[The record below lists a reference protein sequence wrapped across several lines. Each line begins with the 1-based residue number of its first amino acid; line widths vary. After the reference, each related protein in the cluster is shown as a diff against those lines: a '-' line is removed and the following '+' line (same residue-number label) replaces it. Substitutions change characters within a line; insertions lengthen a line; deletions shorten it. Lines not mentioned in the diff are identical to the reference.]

1 MTLRELRYLV
11 ALADLGHFGRAAEA
25 CHVGQPTLSTQIR
38 KLEESLGVTLFER
51 TNRTLHVTPAG
62 ERIVA
67 GARRVLG
74 EADSIV
80 ALARSRTAPLTGP
93 FDLGVIPT
101 LGPYLLPWLLPPLE
115 SSYPDLRLVVHED
128 LTEHLLERLGTHR
141 IDAALLAL
149 PIDDGELN
157 TLPLFDEPFFLALPR
172 GHRLA
177 GTEAPARQSDL
188 RREHL
193 LLLGEGHCFRDQA
206 LAVCGFEAPPERD
219 RGTDVRAT
227 SLETIRRMVAAG
239 VGCTLLP
246 SMALSGAG
254 EREFEVRPLDAGA
267 CRRVGLAWRRSYPR
281 AADVECLAEAVR
293 EHLPESVRA
302 V

>member
-11 ALADLGHFGRAAEA
+11 ALADLGHFGRAAQA
-25 CHVGQPTLSTQIR
+25 CHVSQPTLSTQLR

-51 TNRTLHVTPAG
+51 TNRRLHVTPTG
-62 ERIVA
+62 KRIVA
-67 GARRVLG
+67 RARGMLS
-74 EADSIV
+74 EADAIV
-80 ALARSRTAPLTGP
+80 ALARSRAAPLTGP

-115 SSYPDLRLVVHED
+115 RAYPDLRLVVHED
-128 LTEHLLERLGTHR
+128 LTEHLLERLRAHR

-149 PIDDGELN
+149 PVEDGQLD
-157 TLPLFDEPFFLALPR
+157 TLPLFDEPFYLALPP

-177 GTEAPARQSDL
+177 GTNVAASQSDL

-193 LLLGEGHCFRDQA
+193 LLLSEGHCFRDQA
-206 LAVCGFEAPPERD
+206 LAVCGFETPPDRS

-227 SLETIRRMVAAG
+227 GLETIRRMVAAG
-239 VGCTLLP
+239 MGCTLLP
-246 SMALSGAG
+246 AMALSGDEG
-254 EREFEVRPLDAGA
+254 REFEVRPLDAGA
-267 CRRVGLAWRRSYPR
+267 CRRIGLAWRQSYPR
-281 AADVECLAEAVR
+281 PADIECLAGAVR
-293 EHLPESVRA
+293 DHLPSSVRT